1 MATKLS
7 ALGQNI
13 ETFKQLMAPCIP
25 HIITPEIIDQLQCM
39 GFFEAPAAIHHHGA
53 FTGGLLHHSAA
64 VMNMLLVYT
73 EQLELDWGRKESPYI
88 VGMFHDLCKTDDYVP
103 VSSSKV
109 LGESEWGYNDKR
121 LLTGHGDKSVIML
134 QQLLKGNVTMQ
145 EAMCIRWHM
154 GAFDSKENWNAY
166 GNAVACDQN
175 ILYTHTADMY
185 ASRVLDI

>member
-25 HIITPEIIDQLQCM
+25 LIITPEIIDQLQCM

-53 FTGGLLHHSAA
+53 FTGGLFRHSAA

>member
-25 HIITPEIIDQLQCM
+25 HIITPGIIDQLQCM

-53 FTGGLLHHSAA
+53 FTGGLFRHSAA

>member
-53 FTGGLLHHSAA
+53 FTGGLFRHSAA

-103 VSSSKV
+103 VASSQI
-109 LGESEWGYNDKR
+109 LGETEWGYNDKR

-154 GAFDSKENWNAY
+154 GAFDSKENRNAY

>member
-53 FTGGLLHHSAA
+53 FTGGLFRHSAA

-103 VSSSKV
+103 VASSQI
-109 LGESEWGYNDKR
+109 LGETEWGYNDKR

>member
-39 GFFEAPAAIHHHGA
+39 SFFEAPAAIHHHGA
-53 FTGGLLHHSAA
+53 FTGGLFRHSAA

-73 EQLELDWGRKESPYI
+73 EQLELDWDRKESPYI

>member
-53 FTGGLLHHSAA
+53 FTGGLFRHSAA

-88 VGMFHDLCKTDDYVP
+88 VGMFHDLCKTNDYVP

>member
-13 ETFKQLMAPCIP
+13 ETFKQLMTPCIP
-25 HIITPEIIDQLQCM
+25 HIITPEIIDQLQSM

-53 FTGGLLHHSAA
+53 FTGGLFHHSAA
-64 VMNMLLVYT
+64 VMNMPLVYT
-73 EQLELDWGRKESPYI
+73 EQLELDWERKESPYI
-88 VGMFHDLCKTDDYVP
+88 VGMFHDLCKTNDYIP
-103 VSSSKV
+103 VASSKI
-109 LGESEWGYNDKR
+109 LGETEWGYNDKR

-145 EAMCIRWHM
+145 EAVCIRWHM

-175 ILYTHTADMY
+175 VLYTHTADMY

>member
-25 HIITPEIIDQLQCM
+25 HIITSEIIDQLQCM

-53 FTGGLLHHSAA
+53 FTGGLFRHSAA

-109 LGESEWGYNDKR
+109 LGESEWGYNEKR
-121 LLTGHGDKSVIML
+121 LLTGHGDKSVILL
-134 QQLLKGNVTMQ
+134 QQLLQGNVTMQ

-154 GAFDSKENWNAY
+154 GAFDTKENWNAY

-175 ILYTHTADMY
+175 VLYTHTADMY

>member
-53 FTGGLLHHSAA
+53 FTGGLFRHSAA

-73 EQLELDWGRKESPYI
+73 EQLELDWDRKESPYI

>member
-39 GFFEAPAAIHHHGA
+39 SFFEAPAAIHHPGA
-53 FTGGLLHHSAA
+53 FTGGLFRHSAA

-145 EAMCIRWHM
+145 EAVCIRWHM
-154 GAFDSKENWNAY
+154 GAFDTKENWNAY

-175 ILYTHTADMY
+175 VLYTHTADMY

>member
-25 HIITPEIIDQLQCM
+25 HIITPEIINQLQCM
-39 GFFEAPAAIHHHGA
+39 GFFEAPATIHHHGA
-53 FTGGLLHHSAA
+53 FTGGLFRHSAT

-175 ILYTHTADMY
+175 ILYTHTTDMY

>member
-53 FTGGLLHHSAA
+53 FTGGLFHHSAA

-175 ILYTHTADMY
+175 VLYAHTADMY
-185 ASRVLDI
+185 ASRVLVI

>member
-25 HIITPEIIDQLQCM
+25 HIITPEIIDQLQYM

-53 FTGGLLHHSAA
+53 FTGGLFHHSAA

-73 EQLELDWGRKESPYI
+73 EQLELDWCRKESPYI
-88 VGMFHDLCKTDDYVP
+88 VGMFHDLCKTNDYVP
-103 VSSSKV
+103 VASSKV
-109 LGESEWGYNDKR
+109 LGETEWGYNDKR

-145 EAMCIRWHM
+145 EAVCIRWHM
-154 GAFDSKENWNAY
+154 GAFDQKENWNAY

-175 ILYTHTADMY
+175 VLYTHTADMY

>member
-25 HIITPEIIDQLQCM
+25 HIITPEIIDQLQCI
-39 GFFEAPAAIHHHGA
+39 GFFEAPSAIHHHGA
-53 FTGGLLHHSAA
+53 FTGGLYRHSAA

-175 ILYTHTADMY
+175 VLYTHTADIY

>member
-53 FTGGLLHHSAA
+53 FTSGLFRHSAA

-175 ILYTHTADMY
+175 VLYTHTADMY

>member
-7 ALGQNI
+7 TLGQNI

-53 FTGGLLHHSAA
+53 FTGGLLRHSAA

-109 LGESEWGYNDKR
+109 LGESEWGYNEKR
-121 LLTGHGDKSVIML
+121 LLTGHGDKSIIML

>member
-53 FTGGLLHHSAA
+53 FTGGLFHHSAA
-64 VMNMLLVYT
+64 VMTMLLVYT

-103 VSSSKV
+103 VASSKV
-109 LGESEWGYNDKR
+109 LGETEWGYNDKR

-145 EAMCIRWHM
+145 EVVCIRWHM
-154 GAFDSKENWNAY
+154 GAFDQKENWNAY

-175 ILYTHTADMY
+175 VLYTHTADMY

>member
-53 FTGGLLHHSAA
+53 FTSGLFHHSAA

-103 VSSSKV
+103 VASSKV
-109 LGESEWGYNDKR
+109 LGETEWGYNDKR

-145 EAMCIRWHM
+145 EVVCIRWHM
-154 GAFDSKENWNAY
+154 GAFDQKENWNAY

-175 ILYTHTADMY
+175 VLYTHTADMY

>member
-13 ETFKQLMAPCIP
+13 ETFKQLMAHCIP

-53 FTGGLLHHSAA
+53 FTGGLFRHSAA

-103 VSSSKV
+103 VSGSKV

-145 EAMCIRWHM
+145 EAVCIRWHM
-154 GAFDSKENWNAY
+154 GAFDTKENWNAY

-175 ILYTHTADMY
+175 VLYTHTADMY

>member
-1 MATKLS
+1 MDTKLS
-7 ALGQNI
+7 AVEQNI
-13 ETFKQLMAPCIP
+13 ETVKKLMAPCIP
-25 HIITPEIIDQLQCM
+25 HIITPEIIDQLARM
-39 GFFEAPAAIHHHGA
+39 GFFTAPAAIHHHGA
-53 FTGGLLHHSAA
+53 FTGGLFHHSAA

-73 EQLELDWGRKESPYI
+73 EQLELDWNRKESPYI

-103 VSSSKV
+103 VARSQI
-109 LGESEWGYNDKR
+109 LGETEWGYNDKR

-175 ILYTHTADMY
+175 VLYTHTADMY

>member
-53 FTGGLLHHSAA
+53 FTGGLFRHSAA

-175 ILYTHTADMY
+175 VLYTRTADMY

>member
-53 FTGGLLHHSAA
+53 FTGGLFRHSAA

-88 VGMFHDLCKTDDYVP
+88 VDMFHDLCKTDDYVP

-109 LGESEWGYNDKR
+109 LGESEWGYNEKR
-121 LLTGHGDKSVIML
+121 LLTGHGDKSVILL
-134 QQLLKGNVTMQ
+134 QQLLQGNVTMQ

-154 GAFDSKENWNAY
+154 GAFDTKENWNAY

-175 ILYTHTADMY
+175 VLYTHTADMY

>member
-53 FTGGLLHHSAA
+53 FTGGLFRHSAA

-145 EAMCIRWHM
+145 EAMCIRWHR

-175 ILYTHTADMY
+175 VLYTHTADMY

>member
-7 ALGQNI
+7 ELGQNI

-25 HIITPEIIDQLQCM
+25 HIITPEIIDQLQYM

-53 FTGGLLHHSAA
+53 FTGGLFRHSAT

-109 LGESEWGYNDKR
+109 LGEWEITTLS
-121 LLTGHGDKSVIML
+121 LIKS
-134 QQLLKGNVTMQ
+134 
-145 EAMCIRWHM
+145 
-154 GAFDSKENWNAY
+154 
-166 GNAVACDQN
+166 
-175 ILYTHTADMY
+175 
-185 ASRVLDI
+185 

>member
-1 MATKLS
+1 MDTKLS
-7 ALGQNI
+7 AVEQNI
-13 ETFKQLMAPCIP
+13 ETFKKLMAPCIP

-53 FTGGLLHHSAA
+53 FTGGLFRHSAA

-154 GAFDSKENWNAY
+154 GAFDTKENWNAY

-175 ILYTHTADMY
+175 VLYTHTADMY